1 MPRHELLG
9 HVAPFATKEDGWVT
23 PLSLYA
29 FVVTA
34 VIGGLGLDLS
44 QIVAARTQLQVAAD
58 IAAHAALYNRD
69 LLHGVDDDAAETSKA
84 RAIALAR
91 DSMPSDRFGAYITEG
106 DIEFGWFD
114 SDTRTFTPDPDSRQ
128 AARVVAFRV
137 SERSNTVGSYL
148 LRLAGVFEFDVVT
161 SSIFETYRPSCF
173 REGFVADGVVDVQS
187 NNTYT
192 NGFCIHSNQYVSV
205 NQNNFFEPGT
215 IVSMPNEDDID
226 LPASGF
232 ERNEG
237 LADALQP
244 GKYNMRI
251 LNRMESILDGM
262 TDPESDYYRLS
273 ESANPEPRTVVRRNT
288 MTPADFQTDR
298 VNVIACGGRT
308 VTLSSET
315 FTDTVIIGENCTFR
329 MSNGTALENMT
340 LITTST
346 DDRSINAPNGFR
358 LGADDDCA
366 DGGEAQIVTWGGVN
380 VASGLQMF
388 GSQIIAA
395 GPIDFAANAEGIKG
409 ASMVSGETI
418 DGTSNMSF
426 GFCGTGMGNNFEAD
440 YFRMRA

>member
-1 MPRHELLG
+1 MVSGPLARHS
-9 HVAPFATKEDGWVT
+9 AFARSEDGWVT

-34 VIGGLGLDLS
+34 VIGGLALDLS
-44 QIVAARTQLQVAAD
+44 RVVAARTQLQVAAD
-58 IAAHAALYNRD
+58 LAAHAALYNRD
-69 LLHGVDDDAAETSKA
+69 LLKGEDDAAEIAKA
-84 RAIALAR
+84 RAIQLAR
-91 DSMPSDRFGAYITEG
+91 DSMPNEQFGNYLTAD
-106 DIEFGWFD
+106 DIEFGWYD

-137 SERSNTVGSYL
+137 SDRANTVGTYL

-161 SSIFETYRPSCF
+161 SSIFETYRPSCL
-173 REGFVADGVVDVQS
+173 REGFVADAVVDVQS

-226 LPASGF
+226 LPASGY

-237 LADALQP
+237 LQEALQP
-244 GKYNMRI
+244 GKHTLLI
-251 LNRMESILDGM
+251 LNRLQAIKDGM

-273 ESANPEPRTVVRRNT
+273 DDANSSPVTVARKNN
-288 MTPADFQTDR
+288 MTPADFAVDR
-298 VNVIACGGRT
+298 VNVVSCGGRT
-308 VTLSSET
+308 ITLSSET
-315 FTDTVIIGENCTFR
+315 FTNTVIIGENCVFR

-366 DGGEAQIVTWGGVN
+366 EGGEAQIVTWGGVN
-380 VASGLQMF
+380 VASSLQMY

-395 GPIDFAANAEGIKG
+395 GPIAFAANAEGIKG